1 MLDPATGQHVFRLP
15 GGAVDYDTTTFLPT
29 GILRERA
36 CEPMMAALSKY
47 KTRDAYI
54 QFVREGLQVCLRKGI
69 TCVHTNDEHSL
80 SIYQQLQAQQALPIR
95 VLLTPNQQELDHDES
110 LSPFGMFD
118 MDDAG
123 PRDAHCSSSRLGMNR
138 VKIFSDGSLGAE
150 TAAMKVL
157 SDATDSEAQASYKGI
172 LMHSEAAMEKM
183 IVDATE
189 RAFRVEIHAIG
200 DAAADQVISAI
211 DRVNRQRQTMGSS
224 PLYRPLLTHCQVLG
238 PEIVRLMHVHDV
250 IANIQPSFVP
260 TDMRWVMSRMSDTRQ
275 LQYAY
280 AWKTLLH
287 GQYPV
292 HCAGGSDAPIEDAS
306 PWYGVYDAMFRTN
319 QWRLGS
325 ESSEV
330 ATVFRPEEKLSFEDA
345 VGIYTTGASYAAGY
359 EAWLGRIAVGQVADL
374 VLMKVPVITSMT
386 DATTTWDWLM
396 TQQPS
401 MVIVGGHV
409 SFIHTDATR
418 MIQREDAESA
428 SLRPH
433 FDVLIATASQGDS
446 GENPDKVI
454 DGAAPYI
461 PGKGGYFEQVGHVSQ
476 AQNPSARS
484 HKRERVSR
492 KGYCRCLLH
501 MEYCI

>member
-1 MLDPATGQHVFRLP
+1 MT
-15 GGAVDYDTTTFLPT
+15 
-29 GILRERA
+29 
-36 CEPMMAALSKY
+36 ALSKY
-47 KTRDAYI
+47 KTREAYI

-95 VLLTPNQQELDHDES
+95 VLLTPNQQELEHDES
-110 LSPFGMFD
+110 LSPFGLFD
-118 MDDAG
+118 MGDDNSGGSDGAAAG
-123 PRDAHCSSSRLGMNR
+123 PRDAHGMSSRLGMNR

-157 SDATDSEAQASYKGI
+157 SDATSDTDAQASFKGI

-183 IVDATE
+183 IVDATQ

-200 DAAADQVISAI
+200 DAAADQVVSAI
-211 DRVNRQRQTMGSS
+211 DRVNQQRQTTGAS

-238 PEIVRLMHVHDV
+238 PDIVRLMHMHDV

-260 TDMRWVMSRMSDTRQ
+260 TDMRWVMSRMSDMRQ

-306 PWYGVYDAMFRTN
+306 PWYGIYDSMFRTN

-325 ESSEV
+325 DGSEA
-330 ATVFRPEEKLSFEDA
+330 ATVFRPEEKLSFEEA
-345 VGIYTTGASYAAGY
+345 VGLYTTGASYAAGY

-374 VLMKVPVITSMT
+374 VLMKVPSVTST
-386 DATTTWDWLM
+386 TEATTWDWLM

-401 MVIVGGHV
+401 LVIVGGHV
-409 SFIHTDATR
+409 SYVHTDATR
-418 MIQREDAESA
+418 MIQREDAESS

-433 FDVLIATASQGDS
+433 FDVLISTVSEGDT
-446 GENPDKVI
+446 GEAPDKPI

-461 PGKGGYFEQVGHVSQ
+461 PGKGGYFEPVGR
-476 AQNPSARS
+476 NPGA
-484 HKRERVSR
+484 KGSR
-492 KGYCRCLLH
+492 KRDRVGRQGYCRCLLH
-501 MEYCI
+501 MEYCM